1 MLKNFL
7 KTALPHLIAVI
18 IFAIVA
24 IIYCKPA
31 LEGKVL
37 QQSDI
42 TQFKG
47 MAQDALQYREQNG
60 HTPLWTNSMFG
71 GMPTYQ
77 ITGVVGYA
85 YSIGVLDRLFT
96 LNLPEPISLFF
107 LACLGFYFLAQV
119 LGFNSIISIVGA
131 LAYSYATYNP
141 IIVIVGHITKM
152 HAIAYLPFFI
162 GSLFI
167 LFRKQ
172 YIWGILLTSISTAL
186 FVQANHLQITYYG
199 IIIAVFMSVYYLVT
213 WIQAKDYKAIYTTLA
228 AGLIAALLGLA
239 VNAPILVSTYE
250 YGKASIRG
258 GSALVTKESKTN
270 ATGLNSDYALSYSMY
285 ASEPLVLMFPNIYGG
300 GADPNAVMD
309 ITKSKAVET
318 LQQMQPELGQQ
329 LQSFLNFY
337 WGGIGFTAGPPYIG
351 IVICLLALIGF
362 SVKTNPHRIWI
373 AATIV
378 LACLLAAGSYLK
390 GFNVFVL
397 EHVPFY
403 NKFRAPSMIMVI
415 PTLLLGI
422 MAMYGAEALSKED
435 SLKDIVKKY
444 TTGLTLVALSFVAV
458 LAIYFTTDFKNEED
472 KQKLAQWSQM
482 VSSQVKDPAAAA
494 AYITPANDLFNGL
507 VADRKSLMESDI
519 TKALL
524 YLILIA
530 TLVFLSIKKIINQ
543 TIFFIG
549 LGVLAMIDL
558 FSLNTKYLKS
568 ENFIEATE
576 NEAAFNLTPLDI
588 ALKKDTSTYRVL
600 DIRGGIQNAFNGGAL
615 IAYHHKTVGGYN
627 PAKLSIYQ
635 DLIENQWYKFPN
647 CMPTINMLNTKYVI
661 SGNIATD
668 TIPNKEALGNV
679 WFVKG
684 VQYQKDAASV
694 MKALDT
700 FNPKDTAI
708 IEEKDKLA
716 ELNNLEAD
724 SAASIQL
731 VKNNND
737 DILYTAN
744 TSKKQLAVFSE
755 IYYNLGWKAY
765 IDNNEAP
772 IVKVNYVLRGL
783 VVPAGKHDIRFE
795 FRPSS
800 IDISKKASGVASI
813 LLWALLLFVGY
824 KTIQQKQKE
833 A

>member
-1 MLKNFL
+1 
-7 KTALPHLIAVI
+7 
-18 IFAIVA
+18 
-24 IIYCKPA
+24 
-31 LEGKVL
+31 
-37 QQSDI
+37 
-42 TQFKG
+42 
-47 MAQDALQYREQNG
+47 
-60 HTPLWTNSMFG
+60 
-71 GMPTYQ
+71 
-77 ITGVVGYA
+77 
-85 YSIGVLDRLFT
+85 
-96 LNLPEPISLFF
+96 
-107 LACLGFYFLAQV
+107 
-119 LGFNSIISIVGA
+119 
-131 LAYSYATYNP
+131 
-141 IIVIVGHITKM
+141 
-152 HAIAYLPFFI
+152 
-162 GSLFI
+162 
-167 LFRKQ
+167 
-172 YIWGILLTSISTAL
+172 
-186 FVQANHLQITYYG
+186 
-199 IIIAVFMSVYYLVT
+199 
-213 WIQAKDYKAIYTTLA
+213 
-228 AGLIAALLGLA
+228 
-239 VNAPILVSTYE
+239 
-250 YGKASIRG
+250 
-258 GSALVTKESKTN
+258 
-270 ATGLNSDYALSYSMY
+270 
-285 ASEPLVLMFPNIYGG
+285 
-300 GADPNAVMD
+300 
-309 ITKSKAVET
+309 
-318 LQQMQPELGQQ
+318 
-329 LQSFLNFY
+329 
-337 WGGIGFTAGPPYIG
+337 
-351 IVICLLALIGF
+351 
-362 SVKTNPHRIWI
+362 
-373 AATIV
+373 
-378 LACLLAAGSYLK
+378 
-390 GFNVFVL
+390 
-397 EHVPFY
+397 
-403 NKFRAPSMIMVI
+403 MIMVI

-530 TLVFLSIKKIINQ
+530 ALVFLSIKKIINQ

-708 IEEKDKLA
+708 IEEKDKIA
-716 ELNNLEAD
+716 DLNNLEAD

>member
-1 MLKNFL
+1 MLKSFF
-7 KTALPHLIAVI
+7 KTALPHIIAVI
-18 IFAIVA
+18 IFALVA
-24 IIYCKPA
+24 IVYCKPA

-47 MAQDALQYREQNG
+47 MAQDALQYREQYG
-60 HTPLWTNSMFG
+60 HTPLWTTSMFG

-85 YSIGVLDRLFT
+85 YSIGILDRLFT

-107 LACLGFYFLAQV
+107 LACIAFYFLAQV

-141 IIVIVGHITKM
+141 IIIIVGHITKM

-162 GSLFI
+162 GSLLL
-167 LFRKQ
+167 LFKKEFW
-172 YIWGILLTSISTAL
+172 WGTVLTSISTAL

-199 IIIAVFMSVYYLVT
+199 IIIAAFMSIYYLIQ
-213 WIQAKDYKAIYTTLA
+213 WIKAKDFTTIYKTFA
-228 AGLIAALLGLA
+228 AGAIAAILGLA

-258 GSALVTKESKTN
+258 GSALVTKDSKTN

-285 ASEPLVLMFPNIYGG
+285 KTEPLVLMFPNLYGG
-300 GADPNAVMD
+300 GADPNAVID
-309 ITKSKAVET
+309 PAKSKAIET

-351 IVICLLALIGF
+351 IVICLLAFIGF
-362 SVKTNPHRIWI
+362 SVKSNPHRYWI
-373 AATIV
+373 AGAIF
-378 LACLLAAGSYLK
+378 LSCLLAAGSYLH

-415 PTLLLGI
+415 PTLLMGI
-422 MAMYGAEALSKED
+422 MALYGADALSKET
-435 SLKDIVKKY
+435 SMNGFIAKY
-444 TTGLTLVALSFVAV
+444 KTGLGLIALAFVAV
-458 LAIYFTTDFKNEED
+458 LAIYFTSDFKNEED
-472 KQKLAQWSQM
+472 KQKLARWNEIVTTQI
-482 VSSQVKDPAAAA
+482 KDPKISE
-494 AYITPANDLFNGL
+494 AYITPANDLFNAL
-507 VADRKSLMESDI
+507 ATDRKSLIESDI
-519 TKALL
+519 TKAIF
-524 YLILIA
+524 YLIIVFVLI
-530 TLVFLSIKKIINQ
+530 LLSIKKIINQ
-543 TIFFIG
+543 TVFFIG
-549 LGVLAMIDL
+549 IGLLAMIDI
-558 FSLNTKYLKS
+558 FQLNLKYLKAES
-568 ENFIEATE
+568 FIEPAE
-576 NEAAFNLTPLDI
+576 NEAAFNLTPIDI
-588 ALKKDTSTYRVL
+588 ALKKDTSNYRVL
-600 DIRGGIQNAFNGGAL
+600 DVRYGIPNAFNGGAL

-647 CMPTINMLNTKYVI
+647 CMPTANMLNTKYVI
-661 SGNIATD
+661 TGNLATD
-668 TIPNKEALGNV
+668 TIPNKGALGNV
-679 WFVKG
+679 WFIKG
-684 VQYQKDAASV
+684 IQYEKDAASV
-694 MKALDT
+694 MKRLDN

-708 IEEKDKLA
+708 IEEKDKIASLDH
-716 ELNNLEAD
+716 LQYD
-724 SAASIQL
+724 SSALIKL

-737 DILYTAN
+737 DVTYTSN
-744 TSKKQLAVFSE
+744 STKDQLAVFSE

-765 IDNNEAP
+765 IDNKETS
-772 IVKVNYVLRGL
+772 IVKANYVLRAI
-783 VVPAGKHDIRFE
+783 VVPAGKHDIKFE
-795 FRPSS
+795 FRPQS
-800 IDISKKASGVASI
+800 IATSKMASGVASI
-813 LLWALLLFVGY
+813 LIWSLLAFVGF
-824 KTIQQKQKE
+824 KWFKKNKN

>member
-1 MLKNFL
+1 MLKNFI
-7 KTALPHLIAVI
+7 KTALPHLIAVA
-18 IFAIVA
+18 IFAVVA

-47 MAQDALQYREQNG
+47 MAQDALQYREQYG

-85 YSIGVLDRLFT
+85 YSIGILDRVFT

-107 LACLGFYFLAQV
+107 LACISFYFLAQV

-141 IIVIVGHITKM
+141 IIIIVGHITKM

-172 YIWGILLTSISTAL
+172 YLWGILLTSISTAL
-186 FVQANHLQITYYG
+186 FVQSNHLQITYYG
-199 IIIAVFMSVYYLVT
+199 IIIALFMSIYYLVQ
-213 WIQAKDYKAIYTTLA
+213 WIKAKDFEAIYKTLA
-228 AGLIAALLGLA
+228 AGAIAAILGLA

-258 GSALVTKESKTN
+258 GSALVTKESKTT

-300 GADPNAVMD
+300 GADANAVMD

-329 LQSFLNFY
+329 LQGFLNFY

-351 IVICLLALIGF
+351 IVICLLAFIGF
-362 SVKTNPHRIWI
+362 SVKSNPHRIWI
-373 AATIV
+373 AATII
-378 LACLLAAGSYLK
+378 LSCLLAAGSYLK
-390 GFNVFVL
+390 GFNLFVL

-415 PTLLLGI
+415 PTLLMGI
-422 MAMYGAEALSKED
+422 MALYGAEALSNED
-435 SLKDIVKKY
+435 SFSGFVKKY
-444 TTGLTLVALSFVAV
+444 KTGLTLVGLMFIAV
-458 LAIYFTTDFKNEED
+458 LAIYFNSEFKNEED

-482 VSSQVKDPAAAA
+482 VTSQIKDPAAAA
-494 AYITPANDLFNGL
+494 AYITPANDLFNAL
-507 VADRKSLMESDI
+507 VTDRKGLIESDL

-524 YLILIA
+524 YLILIGA
-530 TLVFLSIKKIINQ
+530 LLLLSIKKIINQ

-568 ENFIEATE
+568 ENFIESTE

-588 ALKKDTSTYRVL
+588 ALKKDTNNYRVL
-600 DIRGGIQNAFNGGAL
+600 DIRNGIQSAFNGGAL

-647 CMPTINMLNTKYVI
+647 CMPTLNMLNTKYVI
-661 SGNIATD
+661 SGNLATD
-668 TIPNKEALGNV
+668 TIANKEALGNV

-694 MKALDT
+694 MKALDN

-708 IEEKDKLA
+708 IEEKDKMA
-716 ELNNLEAD
+716 DLNNLEQD
-724 SAASIQL
+724 SAASIRL
-731 VKNNND
+731 IKNNND
-737 DILYTAN
+737 EILYTAN
-744 TSKKQLAVFSE
+744 SSKKQLAVFSE

-765 IDNNEAP
+765 IDNKETP

-783 VVPAGKHDIRFE
+783 VVPAGKHEIRFE

-800 IDISKKASGVASI
+800 IDLSKKASGIASI
-813 LLWALLLFVGY
+813 LLWALIVFVGF
-824 KTIQQKQKE
+824 KAFKQKQ
-833 A
+833 ASA